1 MSENNSQYDVIV
13 IGAGVAGLYQ
23 LFKLRQLKL
32 KALVSKQAIMLAVHG
47 IGIATQVLDLTQ
59 KVGPTGIL
67 SPRNSLRNGI
77 GRNILPHNLIR

>member
-23 LFKLRQLKL
+23 LFKLRQLKQVMT
-32 KALVSKQAIMLAVHG
+32 LVVHG

-59 KVGPTGIL
+59 KAGPTGIL

>member
-1 MSENNSQYDVIV
+1 M
-13 IGAGVAGLYQ
+13 
-23 LFKLRQLKL
+23 
-32 KALVSKQAIMLAVHG
+32 LVVHG
-47 IGIATQVLDLTQ
+47 IEIATQVPDLTQ